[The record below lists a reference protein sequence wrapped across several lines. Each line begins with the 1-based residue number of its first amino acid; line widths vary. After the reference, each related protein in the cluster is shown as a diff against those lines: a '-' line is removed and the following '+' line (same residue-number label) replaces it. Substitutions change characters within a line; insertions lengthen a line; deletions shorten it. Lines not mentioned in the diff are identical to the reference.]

1 MGLNGTNRGL
11 TGLNWENGVKKG
23 HQLFFASSKRRTFL
37 IPEWS
42 LVDFE
47 LKQSRFTCIGDSH
60 ESPEHQSKNLGG
72 YSKIP
77 E

>member
-1 MGLNGTNRGL
+1 MGLIGANRGL

-42 LVDFE
+42 LVDFMNQDMYKPLGSSVQNFNPLGE
-47 LKQSRFTCIGDSH
+47 L
-60 ESPEHQSKNLGG
+60 EEENLL
-72 YSKIP
+72 
-77 E
+77 